1 MAHQHESARF
11 QALFEPALQAYEKKA
26 GVLLARHP
34 LALKLQ
40 SCDSVEAVTS
50 IFQDQAR
57 VFGDLQGSDRIM
69 ESMRKI
75 ISISSKLVRQQQE
88 LVERFTSLTVLP

>member
-1 MAHQHESARF
+1 MAHRHESARF
-11 QALFEPALQAYEKKA
+11 QAFFEPALQAYEKKA

-40 SCDSVEAVTS
+40 SCDSVEAITS

-69 ESMRKI
+69 ESMRRI
-75 ISISSKLVRQQQE
+75 ISISSKLVRQEE
-88 LVERFTSLTVLP
+88 LVVCFTSLTVLL

>member
-1 MAHQHESARF
+1 MAHQSESICF

-26 GVLLARHP
+26 GILLARHP

-40 SCDSVEAVTS
+40 SCDSVEAITG

-69 ESMRKI
+69 ESMRGI
-75 ISISSKLVRQQQE
+75 ISISSKLVHQQE
-88 LVERFTSLTVLP
+88 LVECFTSLTVLL